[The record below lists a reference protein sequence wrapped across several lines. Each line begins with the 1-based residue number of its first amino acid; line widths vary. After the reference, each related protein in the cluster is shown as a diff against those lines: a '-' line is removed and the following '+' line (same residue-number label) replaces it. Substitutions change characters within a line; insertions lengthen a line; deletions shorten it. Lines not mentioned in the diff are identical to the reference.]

1 MLTILYM
8 LSINGRSTILQNKY
22 AELYDLSEILFVSE
36 LRPTRIMLCIWYSP
50 HSQGMC
56 IGYGAV

>member
-1 MLTILYM
+1 M